1 MDKINELNKKI
12 RNFLEKKQNKKLFL
26 IILLGAVGILFIS
39 LSELVPPD
47 SEEIEISENNYFKN
61 SREYEE
67 FLEKRIEDE
76 ISKISGAGET
86 SVMLTLDSSEEF
98 SYAQNSTEEIFEN
111 ESARKSEIITV
122 ENGSYETPVIV
133 KTTEAKIRGI
143 LVICKG
149 GDDPFV
155 SEKIIES
162 LRALLDVPSNR
173 ISVAKMA

>member
-47 SEEIEISENNYFKN
+47 SEEIEISENDYFKN

-76 ISKISGAGET
+76 ISKIYGAGET

-122 ENGSYETPVIV
+122 ENGSSETPVIV

>member
-47 SEEIEISENNYFKN
+47 SEKIEISENDYFKN

-122 ENGSYETPVIV
+122 ENGSSETPVIV

>member
-1 MDKINELNKKI
+1 MDKINDLNKKI

-47 SEEIEISENNYFKN
+47 SEEIEISENDYFKN

-122 ENGSYETPVIV
+122 ENGSSETPVIV

>member
-1 MDKINELNKKI
+1 
-12 RNFLEKKQNKKLFL
+12 
-26 IILLGAVGILFIS
+26 
-39 LSELVPPD
+39 
-47 SEEIEISENNYFKN
+47 
-61 SREYEE
+61 
-67 FLEKRIEDE
+67 
-76 ISKISGAGET
+76 
-86 SVMLTLDSSEEF
+86 MLTLDSSEEF

-111 ESARKSEIITV
+111 ESTRKSEIITV
-122 ENGSYETPVIV
+122 ENGSSETPVIV

>member
-47 SEEIEISENNYFKN
+47 SEEIEISENDYFKN

-122 ENGSYETPVIV
+122 ENGSSETPVIV